1 MKEAIAATAKDFSLA
16 LDKDSVT
23 KGSEV
28 DVSFKNEGSATH
40 TITFYTDDAYTD
52 AVSGG
57 DSGRVNGGGS
67 KSFSFTAPAD
77 GDELY
82 YRCEVHPT
90 QMKGELSLQ

>member
-1 MKEAIAATAKDFSLA
+1 MKEAVAATAKDFSFS
-16 LDKDSVT
+16 LDKDAVT
-23 KGSEV
+23 KGGQVTIE
-28 DVSFKNEGSATH
+28 FKNSGSATH
-40 TITFYTDDAYTD
+40 TITLYTDDAYTD

-67 KSFSFTAPAD
+67 KSFSFTTPAD